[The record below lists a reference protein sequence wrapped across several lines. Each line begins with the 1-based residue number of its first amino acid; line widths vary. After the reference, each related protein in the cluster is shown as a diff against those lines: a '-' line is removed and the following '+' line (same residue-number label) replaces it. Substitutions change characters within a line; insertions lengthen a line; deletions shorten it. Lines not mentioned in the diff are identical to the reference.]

1 MFEEEKAVV
10 KRWVGLLAGN
20 KDEVWD
26 GFDQVLDPKMTW
38 TVPGKTCVSGTHSGL
53 DAINNDFFGKC
64 WSTGDGRGSGVQ
76 GLDEEYGLKLEVQ
89 NLVAL
94 EDGRVLVTCTSDARG
109 RNGVPY
115 NNGYCWI
122 ITVRNGRIVELH
134 EWCDTMM
141 FETAMFDKK
150 LVPAEDLADPSRL
163 QPKE

>member
-53 DAINNDFFGKC
+53 EAINTDFFGKC
-64 WSTGDGRGSGVQ
+64 WST
-76 GLDEEYGLKLEVQ
+76 
-89 NLVAL
+89 
-94 EDGRVLVTCTSDARG
+94 
-109 RNGVPY
+109 
-115 NNGYCWI
+115 NGYCWI

-150 LVPAEDLADPSRL
+150 LVPAEDLADSTRSRPAGAPAHAHQDGDTYTKSL
-163 QPKE
+163 